1 MGNLFLNRTA
11 YLLLSLYCCLSG
23 AMALTGGWVEMD
35 PSWVTSE
42 GEDSDGKLPG
52 YVVDDNMGSSWK
64 GSLSAAWRLTFDL
77 QTPMTLSRIR
87 IWKYG
92 GPLDVTAWRWAS
104 SRRQWN
110 VVTVQT
116 AVEQEL
122 TGLLVTAQKWRL
134 QFSALS
140 VSTEINEIQF
150 FQVMMV
156 LMMIDDDFDFG
167 DVVDFGD
174 DVDFVDVLDVE
185 DFGDD
190 VDLGDDVD
198 FGDGVDFEDFGD
210 DVDFGHDVDLGD
222 DANDA
227 CSGLDMQVCTDG
239 NCDVYELLCDGVVD
253 CDDGSDERNCTLA
266 METCANGDVIN
277 KSRVCDGQDDCG
289 DNSDERNC
297 CDRQGGKTCSNGNC
311 VSLSKVCDGA
321 DNCGDGSDELS
332 CPVGACMNGREF
344 HLSTRC
350 DGLDDCGDSS
360 DELNC
365 NCYHLQDKGASYRG
379 LANRG
384 ETCQYW
390 TSQYPHAHT
399 HTPEAYPSAGLERNY
414 CRNPDGKD
422 GPWCYTNNPLIRWSY
437 CDDVFAC
444 DAKPTRCFYRSD
456 NGRSYAG
463 RINRAG
469 EKVCQRWDSQS
480 PHIHLHTPQAH
491 PDAGLEENFCRNPD
505 NKERPWCYT
514 TDVYRWSYCDVMEC
528 ADPTYVSVNEERCWQ
543 PLRTSCKGLCGQRSL
558 DVVKCNCDKNCRMFG
573 DCCPDFDEMCSDTAQ
588 PDHQDE
594 KWKCVPGFYKGT
606 SYWLVADCPDDWTD
620 DVTRQQCLK
629 EVDSFN
635 PSELAYRMP
644 CISLTN
650 LFNFGDDEE
659 SSLTHCPLNSVYD
672 PFVDTC
678 RLLKVDQTS
687 QGSANGSAPLQ
698 NCSTGAVT
706 FTAEEFEV
714 LPNGSVHLLSAN
726 VTCPAEQVAFQ
737 NATALVC
744 GECVLQYFSNDT
756 RGGET
761 TNPWEADQGYLT
773 LGLVVVSV
781 VAVVAFV
788 FYSTRPDQWKK
799 LSGKLKV
806 QMILCMTAAE
816 SLFVGRVL
824 VPTGPACTGYAILLH
839 YLLLTAFSSMNA
851 LSLDLFL
858 TFRQESERAA
868 LRSYMLYTWLM
879 PVLFV
884 VLTVF
889 VEFCPCS
896 SVRVGYGQQ
905 ACWIGNPTGSLVV
918 FGVPVMCALLANL
931 VLIIHTLLA
940 IRKSFKIA
948 DAALVRSD
956 SSKAW
961 VYLRISF
968 LTGFTWI
975 IGFIV
980 PYVRSRPLEYIF
992 IVLNASQGL
1001 LLTLLLTMTSD
1012 VMVKW
1017 MARIRERFWP
1027 GEARQD
1033 AGRQTTSTS
1042 ARTKQSSASGTARGN
1057 ARGTARGTRATA
1069 YGTNPAIE
1077 DIPMKELGRADKN
1090 NTKDSRMDVIEE
1102 CD

>member
-1 MGNLFLNRTA
+1 
-11 YLLLSLYCCLSG
+11 
-23 AMALTGGWVEMD
+23 
-35 PSWVTSE
+35 
-42 GEDSDGKLPG
+42 
-52 YVVDDNMGSSWK
+52 
-64 GSLSAAWRLTFDL
+64 
-77 QTPMTLSRIR
+77 
-87 IWKYG
+87 
-92 GPLDVTAWRWAS
+92 
-104 SRRQWN
+104 
-110 VVTVQT
+110 
-116 AVEQEL
+116 
-122 TGLLVTAQKWRL
+122 
-134 QFSALS
+134 
-140 VSTEINEIQF
+140 
-150 FQVMMV
+150 
-156 LMMIDDDFDFG
+156 
-167 DVVDFGD
+167 
-174 DVDFVDVLDVE
+174 
-185 DFGDD
+185 
-190 VDLGDDVD
+190 
-198 FGDGVDFEDFGD
+198 
-210 DVDFGHDVDLGD
+210 
-222 DANDA
+222 
-227 CSGLDMQVCTDG
+227 
-239 NCDVYELLCDGVVD
+239 
-253 CDDGSDERNCTLA
+253 
-266 METCANGDVIN
+266 
-277 KSRVCDGQDDCG
+277 
-289 DNSDERNC
+289 
-297 CDRQGGKTCSNGNC
+297 
-311 VSLSKVCDGA
+311 
-321 DNCGDGSDELS
+321 
-332 CPVGACMNGREF
+332 
-344 HLSTRC
+344 
-350 DGLDDCGDSS
+350 
-360 DELNC
+360 
-365 NCYHLQDKGASYRG
+365 
-379 LANRG
+379 
-384 ETCQYW
+384 
-390 TSQYPHAHT
+390 
-399 HTPEAYPSAGLERNY
+399 
-414 CRNPDGKD
+414 
-422 GPWCYTNNPLIRWSY
+422 
-437 CDDVFAC
+437 
-444 DAKPTRCFYRSD
+444 
-456 NGRSYAG
+456 
-463 RINRAG
+463 
-469 EKVCQRWDSQS
+469 
-480 PHIHLHTPQAH
+480 
-491 PDAGLEENFCRNPD
+491 
-505 NKERPWCYT
+505 
-514 TDVYRWSYCDVMEC
+514 
-528 ADPTYVSVNEERCWQ
+528 
-543 PLRTSCKGLCGQRSL
+543 
-558 DVVKCNCDKNCRMFG
+558 
-573 DCCPDFDEMCSDTAQ
+573 MCSDTAQ
-588 PDHQDE
+588 STPNHQDE

-606 SYWLVADCPDDWTD
+606 SYWLVGDCPDDWTD

-644 CISLTN
+644 VHKASTDVSYRNIFCAFCNNVSLAEVVAWDSSVECTGLINSSTHTSTSQNTQVYHTIVGNGTDCPGTGRLEFVRQYGRQCFYHEADPSSVNCEESTCMSYRLVVRSRYKKYNNIHCALCEGISLTASANLEPCVRYGGDVHHCFPKCISLTN
-650 LFNFGDDEE
+650 LFNFGDEEE
-659 SSLTHCPLNSVYD
+659 SGVTPCPLNSVYD

-687 QGSANGSAPLQ
+687 QGSGNGSAPLQ
-698 NCSTGAVT
+698 NCSAGAVT

-726 VTCPAEQVAFQ
+726 VTCPAEQVAIQ

-799 LSGKLKV
+799 MSGKLKV

-1017 MARIRERFWP
+1017 MSRIRERFRP
-1027 GEARQD
+1027 GEARQG
-1033 AGRQTTSTS
+1033 AGRQTTSAAGTQ
-1042 ARTKQSSASGTARGN
+1042 QSSVSGTARGTARGN
-1057 ARGTARGTRATA
+1057 ARGTARPTARGTRATA
-1069 YGTNPAIE
+1069 HGTNPAI

-1090 NTKDSRMDVIEE
+1090 NAKDSRMDVIEE